1 MKIYLDIRNLLR
13 MYHSSIIISIFLR
26 NFIGTVTRPG
36 EALTRLYINIVY
48 KYTLVTYNCIYIR
61 YHLIL
66 YRLITV
72 FISFYRSLPS
82 NNFNYLLISD
92 GNKGT

>member
-13 MYHSSIIISIFLR
+13 MYHSSIIISIFLQ

-48 KYTLVTYNCIYIR
+48 KYTLVTYNCIYYVI
-61 YHLIL
+61 IL
-66 YRLITV
+66 YYIVLSLYSFHFIVPYQVTISITC
-72 FISFYRSLPS
+72 
-82 NNFNYLLISD
+82 
-92 GNKGT
+92 